1 MAIGCAKRL
10 TELREEGLMER
21 LATRRRPRLA
31 QGVIDEIRRRI
42 DSGAL
47 PLGSQLPTEPQLEIQ
62 FDVSRTVV
70 REAIAE
76 LRAAGL
82 VTPIQGKGIFVAEQ
96 APTTTLNLTPSE
108 IQSIPQTL
116 EMLELRMAVETE
128 AAAIAAYRRSAE
140 QEEAIRTAHF
150 DMADKIERQEPTTD
164 ADLAFHVAISAAT
177 NNRYF
182 VDALHRFGQ
191 RAIPRSQFPT
201 LPSANDRAYLLGV
214 VAEHERILE
223 AIADQDPESARAAMR
238 EHLMGSQKRYR
249 RLAR

>member
-1 MAIGCAKRL
+1 
-10 TELREEGLMER
+10 MEQVVS
-21 LATRRRPRLA
+21 RRRPRLA
-31 QGVIDEIRRRI
+31 QSVIDEMRRRI

-47 PLGSQLPTEPQLEIQ
+47 PVGAQLPTEPQLEIQ
-62 FDVSRTVV
+62 FGVSRTVV

-76 LRAAGL
+76 LRAAGF

-96 APTTTLNLTPSE
+96 GRQVLIDLTPGE

-116 EMLELRMAVETE
+116 EMLEFRMAVETE

-140 QEEAIRTAHF
+140 QENVIRTAHMEM
-150 DMADKIERQEPTTD
+150 DRRVAQSEPTAE
-164 ADLAFHVAISAAT
+164 ADFAFHTAIGAAT

-182 VDALHRFGQ
+182 VDALNRFGP

-201 LPSANDRAYLLGV
+201 LPSANDAAYLAGV
-214 VAEHERILE
+214 VAEHERILN
-223 AIADQDPESARAAMR
+223 AISDQDPEAARAAMR
-238 EHLMGSQKRYR
+238 EHLLGSQKRYR